1 MGNLGYKTLC
11 RIKMFCVVIHKTYY
25 KNSDL
30 SRAFSQYIMVCEV
43 DMITQYLQK
52 ILGNHVEFKVC
63 LVSKPVVHVVFSNF
77 CKLREV
83 SPYANCFKNV

>member
-43 DMITQYLQK
+43 DMIT
-52 ILGNHVEFKVC
+52 
-63 LVSKPVVHVVFSNF
+63 
-77 CKLREV
+77 
-83 SPYANCFKNV
+83 

>member
-1 MGNLGYKTLC
+1 
-11 RIKMFCVVIHKTYY
+11 MFCVVIHKTYY

-30 SRAFSQYIMVCEV
+30 SRAFSQCIMVCEV

-52 ILGNHVEFKVC
+52 ILGYHVEFKVC

-83 SPYANCFKNV
+83 SPYANCFKNVG